1 MSMCDDQQMAKPATG
16 KTPVRNARIPD
27 DVWLPALA
35 KAEALGLTASD
46 AMTGALQSWT
56 AEPLPAAYEF
66 TFGNWPAARE
76 WTASRPAF
84 KALCKEIG
92 DATGVITPEYLA
104 VATWLAAT
112 HHHADPAQQKRVIT
126 GHVVRR
132 AQQVT
137 EGGWRDRYR
146 DTRHLSE
153 TVQAILDKYLP
164 LGAAS

>member
-1 MSMCDDQQMAKPATG
+1 MSICDDRQMAKPATG
-16 KTPVRNARIPD
+16 KTPIRNARIPD
-27 DVWLPALA
+27 HVWLPALA

-46 AMTGALQSWT
+46 AMTGALQTWT
-56 AEPLPAAYEF
+56 AEPLPSAYEF
-66 TFGNWPAARE
+66 TFSNWPEARE
-76 WTASRPAF
+76 WTAAHSAF
-84 KALCKEIG
+84 EALGKEIS
-92 DATGVITPEYLA
+92 DATEAITPEYLA

-112 HHHADPAQQKRVIT
+112 HHRTDPAQQKRVIT

-146 DTRHLSE
+146 DTRHLSD

-164 LGAAS
+164 LGG